1 MSKITQNLKEFKD
14 IIIDHFHRNYTKNDI
29 ARMLENEY
37 RIKIAERTVKKR
49 LTEWQINKKIKTEQN
64 VIDLKF
70 RFVKLFYKSCLND
83 DDIFTVLNKKNIKS
97 IKQTLHARARNS
109 NCLKNSKQM
118 QKMKMIKSW

>member
-1 MSKITQNLKEFKD
+1 MSRTTQNLEEFKD
-14 IIIDHFHRNYTKNDI
+14 IIVDHFHRNYIRNDI

-83 DDIFTVLNKKNIKS
+83 DDILTVLNKKEY
-97 IKQTLHARARNS
+97 
-109 NCLKNSKQM
+109 
-118 QKMKMIKSW
+118 